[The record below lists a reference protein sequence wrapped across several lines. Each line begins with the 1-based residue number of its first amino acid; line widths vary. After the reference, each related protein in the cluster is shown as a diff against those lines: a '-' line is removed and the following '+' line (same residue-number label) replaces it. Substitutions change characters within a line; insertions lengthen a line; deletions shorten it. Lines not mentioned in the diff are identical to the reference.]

1 MCILCR
7 TKVVSAQLMSLTSSI
22 EKGEELPSDELKEAL
37 IEANSLLVLFHNAQL
52 PSDLVKRGYA
62 VELEGT
68 LEASAGGEPQKYPQ

>member
-52 PSDLVKRGYA
+52 LSDLVKRGYA